1 MRGAFL
7 VPGDIMYRLVA
18 TCGFGLESVLSYEI
32 RHLGFDGVEVSDGRI
47 FFDADEYGV
56 AKANIWLRTAER
68 VLIVLEEFPAGDFDA
83 LFDGAYAA
91 DWSSVLSSN
100 DAFPVKGYSLNSK
113 LTSIPACQSVLKKA
127 IVEKMKVQYGTEF
140 LPERGTEK
148 KIRFSI
154 VKDMCTLMLDTS
166 GDGLHKR
173 GYRPLLNEAP
183 IRETLAAGMADLA
196 RVYDDSTVVDPFCGS
211 GTIVIESAMR
221 ALNMAPGLSRS
232 FAAEEYDI
240 VGKEIFDRVR
250 SEARSAVKS
259 DVQFR
264 GFGSDIDP
272 EAVRI
277 SRENAE
283 RAGVDRYCTFSLADA
298 REIIPQTDSLI
309 ITNPP
314 YGERLSSPAEAEK
327 LCSDFGR
334 QVLKGS
340 QRGIYVISS
349 LQDFEKHFG
358 KQASRRRKLYNGMI
372 PCQLYMYFGNRRKA
386 E

>member
-1 MRGAFL
+1 
-7 VPGDIMYRLVA
+7 MYRAVA

-32 RHLGFDGVEVSDGRI
+32 RHLGFENAEVSDGRI
-47 FFDADEYGV
+47 FFDADEYGI
-56 AKANIWLRTAER
+56 ARANLWLRTAER
-68 VLIVLEEFPAGDFDA
+68 VLIVIDEYPAEDFDA
-83 LFDGAYAA
+83 LFDGGYAA

-127 IVEKMKVQYGTEF
+127 IVEKLKSQYDTQF

-154 VKDMCTLMLDTS
+154 VRDRCTLMLDTS

-196 RVYDDSTVVDPFCGS
+196 RVYDDSTVIDPFCGS

-232 FAAEEYDI
+232 FASESYDI
-240 VGKEIFDRVR
+240 IGKDIFDELRA
-250 SEARSAVKS
+250 EARASIRTDIS
-259 DVQFR
+259 FR
-264 GFGSDIDP
+264 GIGSDID
-272 EAVRI
+272 EDAVRI
-277 SRENAE
+277 ARDNAR
-283 RAGVDRYCTFSLADA
+283 RAGVERYCSFSVADA
-298 REIIPQTDSLI
+298 RELVPESGSLI

-314 YGERLSSPAEAEK
+314 YGERLSNPAEAER
-327 LCSDFGR
+327 LCADFGR
-334 QVLKGS
+334 QVLGGS
-340 QRGIYVISS
+340 QRGTYVISS
-349 LQDFEKHFG
+349 LPDFESHFG
-358 KQASRRRKLYNGMI
+358 RQASRRRKLYNGMI
-372 PCQLYMYFGNRRKA
+372 PCQLYMYFGQKKRQD
-386 E
+386 

>member
-1 MRGAFL
+1 
-7 VPGDIMYRLVA
+7 MYRLVA

-32 RHLGFDGVEVSDGRI
+32 KHLGFEGVEVNDGRI

-56 AKANIWLRTAER
+56 AMANIWLRTAER
-68 VLIVLEEFPAGDFDA
+68 VLIVLDDFPAEDFDA
-83 LFDGAYAA
+83 LYDGAYDA
-91 DWSSVLSSN
+91 DWSSVLSPD

-127 IVEKMKVQYGTEF
+127 IVEKLKVQYGTQF

-154 VKDMCTLMLDTS
+154 VRDRCTMMLDTS

-196 RVYDDSTVVDPFCGS
+196 RVYDDSTVTDPFCGS

-221 ALNMAPGLSRS
+221 AMNLAPGLSRH

-240 VGKEIFDRVR
+240 IGRDIFDEVR
-250 SEARSAVKS
+250 AEARGMIRQ
-259 DVQFR
+259 DVPFR
-264 GFGSDIDP
+264 GKGSDID
-272 EAVRI
+272 ENAVRI
-277 SRENAE
+277 AAENAR
-283 RAGVDRYCTFSLADA
+283 RAGVEQYCSFAVADA
-298 REIIPQTDSLI
+298 RELVPEPGSLI

-314 YGERLSSPAEAEK
+314 YGERLSSPEEAER
-327 LCSDFGR
+327 LCSDFGK
-334 QVLKGS
+334 QVLSGD

-349 LQDFEKHFG
+349 LPDFERHFG

-372 PCQLYMYFGNRRKA
+372 PCQLFMYFGQKKRQD
-386 E
+386 

>member
-1 MRGAFL
+1 
-7 VPGDIMYRLVA
+7 MYRLVA

-32 RHLGFDGVEVSDGRI
+32 RHLGFEGVEVNDGRI

-56 AKANIWLRTAER
+56 ARANIWLRTAER
-68 VLIVLEEFPAGDFDA
+68 ILIVLDEFPAEDFDS
-83 LFDGAYAA
+83 LYDGAFAA
-91 DWSSVLSSN
+91 DWSSVLSPD

-127 IVEKMKVQYGTEF
+127 IVDSLKAQYKTDS
-140 LPERGTEK
+140 LPESGIEK

-154 VKDMCTLMLDTS
+154 VKNSCTLMLDTS

-196 RVYDDSTVVDPFCGS
+196 RVREDSSVTDPFCGS
-211 GTIVIESAMR
+211 GTIIIESAMR
-221 ALNMAPGLSRS
+221 ALNMAPGLNRR

-240 VGKEIFDRVR
+240 IGKDIFDKVR
-250 SEARSAVKS
+250 SEARAAIRTDSE
-259 DVQFR
+259 FR
-264 GFGSDIDP
+264 GIGSDIDP
-272 EAVRI
+272 AAVKI
-277 SRENAE
+277 AAENAR
-283 RAGVDRYCTFSLADA
+283 RAGVDRYCSFLVADA
-298 REIIPQTDSLI
+298 RELMPESGSLI

-334 QVLKGS
+334 QVLGGP
-340 QRGIYVISS
+340 QRGTYVISS
-349 LQDFEKHFG
+349 LPDFEKHFG
-358 KQASRRRKLYNGMI
+358 GKASRRRKLYNGMI
-372 PCQLYMYFGNRRKA
+372 PCQLFMYFADRQSRN
-386 E
+386 